1 MTGSGSDSSVP
12 NITLSSIGSTLMV
25 SSSSSASLLGDS
37 TSSCAAISIGGLEP
51 IESIIDL
58 SSNVGA
64 VLFIELWSV
73 TIFKSIYIEI

>member
-1 MTGSGSDSSVP
+1 MVP
-12 NITLSSIGSTLMV
+12 
-25 SSSSSASLLGDS
+25 SSSSASLLGDS
-37 TSSCAAISIGGLEP
+37 TSCITISIGGLEP

-64 VLFIELWSV
+64 VLFIPKVASGIELWSV